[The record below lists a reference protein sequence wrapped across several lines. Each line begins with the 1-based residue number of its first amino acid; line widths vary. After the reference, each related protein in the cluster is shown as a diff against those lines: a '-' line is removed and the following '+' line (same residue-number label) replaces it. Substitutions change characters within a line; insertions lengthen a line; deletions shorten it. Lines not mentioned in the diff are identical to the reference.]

1 MLKSIKIK
9 KLFNI
14 FDYNIELDN
23 KKLIIITGPNGY
35 GKSTILKILE
45 AINKLD
51 LSYFYGISFEEIT
64 FNFKSDEEK
73 VELKKVDDELIING
87 QNIKDI
93 LKNLLNKE
101 FDHMNIHSRRILEK
115 RILRNKISHGFEKD
129 YEREYEK
136 EFFKKLLNKY
146 IKIDYSDVNDI
157 IEDYINNNEDYA
169 NNEDCANNGIKIFY
183 NNREEVY
190 FIKEQRLI
198 KKISNDNEYNDREY
212 KRNNL
217 GYIVG
222 KINKTT
228 EVIDNIPEKIREII
242 SEVSQRYSKEAN
254 IIDSSYP
261 VRLFANDTGLTEEEY
276 KSKIIDIRKKF
287 DKLNAYDISEVK
299 FEKDITF
306 KEEHSKALKIY
317 FDDFDKKYQVYEDML
332 EKFDLFMD
340 IINTK
345 LAFKNI
351 KISKETG
358 LSIVDMQGREFKL
371 SMLSSGEKQMI
382 VLFYNLIFEINNESL
397 LLMDEPEISLHISW
411 QQEFMSD
418 LLRVLDKKNI
428 NIIVATHSPQILSNY
443 WDNQIDLGEIYG
455 K

>member
-51 LSYFYGISFEEIT
+51 LSYFYGISFDEII
-64 FNFKSDEEK
+64 FNFKNDEEK

-101 FDHMNIHSRRILEK
+101 FYHIDIHSRRIIEK
-115 RILRNKISHGFEKD
+115 KVLRNKIAHEIEKN
-129 YEREYEK
+129 YEED
-136 EFFKKLLNKY
+136 FLKKLLNKY
-146 IKIDYSDVNDI
+146 IKIDYLGVNAI
-157 IEDYINNNEDYA
+157 IEDHINNED
-169 NNEDCANNGIKIFY
+169 NVNSGIKIFY

-198 KKISNDNEYNDREY
+198 KKISNNIYNEREY
-212 KRNNL
+212 KRNS
-217 GYIVG
+217 IVS
-222 KINKTT
+222 KISKTT

-261 VRLFANDTGLTEEEY
+261 VRLFATNTGLKEEEY

-306 KEEHSKALKIY
+306 KKEHAKALKIY
-317 FDDFDKKYQVYEDML
+317 FDDFDKKYQVYEEML
-332 EKFDLFMD
+332 EKFDLFTD

-411 QQEFMSD
+411 QQEFMGD

-443 WDNQIDLGEIYG
+443 WENQIDLGEIYG
-455 K
+455 E

>member
-23 KKLIIITGPNGY
+23 KKLVIITGPNGY

-51 LSYFYGISFEEIT
+51 LSYFYGINFEEIT
-64 FNFKSDEEK
+64 FNFKSDKEK
-73 VELKKVDDELIING
+73 VELKKVNDELIING

-93 LKNLLNKE
+93 FKNLLNKE
-101 FDHMNIHSRRILEK
+101 FDHMNIHSRRVIEK
-115 RILRNKISHGFEKD
+115 RILRNEIVHGFEKD
-129 YEREYEK
+129 YEREYQK
-136 EFFKKLLNKY
+136 DFFKKLLNKY

-157 IEDYINNNEDYA
+157 IENYIN
-169 NNEDCANNGIKIFY
+169 NNGIKIFY

-198 KKISNDNEYNDREY
+198 KKISNDKEYNEREY

-217 GYIVG
+217 GYIVS

-242 SEVSQRYSKEAN
+242 SEVSQKYSKEAN

-261 VRLFANDTGLTEEEY
+261 VRLFATNTGLTEEEY

-299 FEKDITF
+299 FEKDIMF
-306 KEEHSKALKIY
+306 KEEHAKALKIY
-317 FDDFDKKYQVYEDML
+317 FDDFDKKYQVYEEML

>member
-73 VELKKVDDELIING
+73 VKLKKVDDELIING

-93 LKNLLNKE
+93 LKNFLNKE
-101 FDHMNIHSRRILEK
+101 FDHMNIHNRRIVEK
-115 RILRNKISHGFEKD
+115 RFIRNKIVHGLEGE
-129 YEREYEK
+129 YEEEYEK
-136 EFFKKLLNKY
+136 EFFKNLLNKY
-146 IKIDYSDVNDI
+146 IKIDYLGVNNI
-157 IEDYINNNEDYA
+157 IEDYINNSED
-169 NNEDCANNGIKIFY
+169 NINNGIKTFY

-198 KKISNDNEYNDREY
+198 KKISNDNKYNDREY
-212 KRNNL
+212 KRNNV
-217 GYIVG
+217 GYFVG

-261 VRLFANDTGLTEEEY
+261 VRLFATNIGLTEEEY

-299 FEKDITF
+299 FEKDIRF
-306 KEEHSKALKIY
+306 KEEHAKALKIY
-317 FDDFDKKYQVYEDML
+317 FDDFDKKYQVYEEML
-332 EKFDLFMD
+332 EKFDLFME

-345 LAFKNI
+345 LAFKRI

-418 LLRVLDKKNI
+418 LLRVLYNKNI
-428 NIIVATHSPQILSNY
+428 NIIVATHSPQILSDY
-443 WDNQIDLGEIYG
+443 WDNQIDLGEIHG
-455 K
+455 

>member
-1 MLKSIKIK
+1 M
-9 KLFNI
+9 
-14 FDYNIELDN
+14 
-23 KKLIIITGPNGY
+23 
-35 GKSTILKILE
+35 
-45 AINKLD
+45 
-51 LSYFYGISFEEIT
+51 
-64 FNFKSDEEK
+64 
-73 VELKKVDDELIING
+73 
-87 QNIKDI
+87 
-93 LKNLLNKE
+93 
-101 FDHMNIHSRRILEK
+101 
-115 RILRNKISHGFEKD
+115 
-129 YEREYEK
+129 
-136 EFFKKLLNKY
+136 NKY

-157 IEDYINNNEDYA
+157 IENYIN
-169 NNEDCANNGIKIFY
+169 NNGIKIFY

-198 KKISNDNEYNDREY
+198 KKISNDKEYNEREY

-217 GYIVG
+217 GYIVS

-242 SEVSQRYSKEAN
+242 SEVSQKYSKEAN

-261 VRLFANDTGLTEEEY
+261 VRLFATNTGLTEEEY

-299 FEKDITF
+299 FEKDIMF
-306 KEEHSKALKIY
+306 KEEHAKALKIY
-317 FDDFDKKYQVYEDML
+317 FDDFDKKYQVYEEML